1 MGLFGFGKKEK
12 DKMKDGLEKTRT
24 GFWGNIL
31 NTLTGSKID
40 DDLYDELEE
49 QLILA
54 DVGGEVAIKLVD
66 KLRDRVNEKG
76 LKTGEQAADE
86 LREKY
91 PERKI
96 LTIDSLGASL
106 GEGLYVYL
114 AAKKQQSG
122 ATIEETY
129 DYLMQTR
136 PHLCHWFTVNDLM
149 HLKRGGR
156 VSATAALLGTMLQI
170 KPVMHMDDEGHLIPV
185 SKARGR
191 KASLQAL
198 VQQMAETAVE
208 PEEQTV
214 FICHG
219 DCIDD
224 AEYTASLIR
233 EKTGAKTV
241 IINYVGPVIGAHRG
255 LPSAELFT
263 RLDELEKGDRFFLH
277 ILDKTL
283 AYKVDQVR
291 VIKPEELE
299 QLQTY
304 HDKDYVT
311 LLTCTPYG
319 VNTHRLLVR
328 GERIPYEVAEENGGE
343 AFDDE
348 KNQGM
353 PQWVKEYVV
362 MIIAGILLLVFA
374 GRMFAARK

>member
-1 MGLFGFGKKEK
+1 MREKRKSRKRHNKRGQILTPVIFLTSLLLFAAGVGIFIYPALSNYLAQREQKEVIEEYAQTVEQIDK
-12 DKMKDGLEKTRT
+12 DKMARQWELAEEYNETLLGDPVHDPFIPGTGYALPDNYESVLEK
-24 GFWGNIL
+24 GAGHV
-31 NTLTGSKID
+31 
-40 DDLYDELEE
+40 
-49 QLILA
+49 
-54 DVGGEVAIKLVD
+54 DVTALPIGG
-66 KLRDRVNEKG
+66 VN
-76 LKTGEQAADE
+76 
-86 LREKY
+86 R
-91 PERKI
+91 
-96 LTIDSLGASL
+96 
-106 GEGLYVYL
+106 
-114 AAKKQQSG
+114 
-122 ATIEETY
+122 
-129 DYLMQTR
+129 
-136 PHLCHWFTVNDLM
+136 H
-149 HLKRGGR
+149 
-156 VSATAALLGTMLQI
+156 
-170 KPVMHMDDEGHLIPV
+170 
-185 SKARGR
+185 
-191 KASLQAL
+191 
-198 VQQMAETAVE
+198 
-208 PEEQTV
+208 
-214 FICHG
+214 
-219 DCIDD
+219 
-224 AEYTASLIR
+224 
-233 EKTGAKTV
+233 
-241 IINYVGPVIGAHRG
+241 PVISAHRG